1 MIIASSAKKEISI
14 PLQPMTSVSSSNN
27 IYSVEETAPVDLV
40 TVNSR
45 NKGNILYSFLII
57 AKPNIFAF
65 VLSQAQMTLS
75 FKCLVKQAYLI
86 FK

>member
-14 PLQPMTSVSSSNN
+14 PLQPMTSVSSSNS

-45 NKGNILYSFLII
+45 NKGNILFVFNYYN
-57 AKPNIFAF
+57 KNPNIFF
-65 VLSQAQMTLS
+65 FSLRHR
-75 FKCLVKQAYLI
+75 
-86 FK
+86 

>member
-45 NKGNILYSFLII
+45 NKGNVYLFYC
-57 AKPNIFAF
+57 
-65 VLSQAQMTLS
+65 
-75 FKCLVKQAYLI
+75 CLK
-86 FK
+86 KKKN